1 MTTAYLKAMAELENL
16 KKENKNLKD
25 LLEQVYEMSCL
36 EDMIDDACSNRNDDE
51 VLLYHLSLKSQILEA
66 LDKSSNGKDLA
77 EEPKSPMI
85 VEATKHDGS
94 MVLEKYYK
102 EKNYD
107 TKQH

>member
-1 MTTAYLKAMAELENL
+1 MTTIPICSNCETPLDDYEYNNHRCMA
-16 KKENKNLKD
+16 D
-25 LLEQVYEMSCL
+25 EMSCL